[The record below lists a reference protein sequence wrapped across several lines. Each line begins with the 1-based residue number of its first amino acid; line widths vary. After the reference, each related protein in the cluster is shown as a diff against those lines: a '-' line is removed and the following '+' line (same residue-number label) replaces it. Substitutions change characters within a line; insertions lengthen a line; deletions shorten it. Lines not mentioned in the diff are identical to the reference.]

1 MYTFLIG
8 LAVLLVGGCLYGRFC
23 ERVFQ
28 PDRRTTPAYAQA
40 DGVNY
45 VPMKRW
51 KNALIELL
59 NIAGTGPVL
68 GPIQGILFGPIA
80 FVLIPIGCVLGGEV
94 HDYFSGMLSLRHK
107 GAQMPGLMQ
116 RFMGKGV
123 YQVYNIFVCLLMFL
137 VGVVFIYTPGDM
149 LAGSVLGLSTSF
161 VNAET
166 GASLGFEAMAPVLII
181 YAIILAYYLVA
192 TLFPIDKIIGRI
204 YPVFGAVL
212 LLSAVVGW
220 FVGRPLVRFASQPE
234 QFRQWVDGHG
244 LMGCAAYVGMVFL
257 QVVVAVIPGEPL
269 EISGGYAFG
278 AVRGSLLCLLGAFL
292 GSVAVFALVRRFGRE
307 LVDIFFPRE
316 KLEKLKFLQSSPK
329 RDALFWLVFMVP
341 GTPKDLLC
349 YFAGL
354 TDLSWGKWLLLCTV
368 GRLPSVLTS
377 TIGGDALGV
386 KDYQFAMLVFA
397 ATLAVS
403 AVGLLIYRALCR
415 RHQRRQEHV

>member
-1 MYTFLIG
+1 MDKHVFTAKQKKLIG
-8 LAVLLVGGCLYGRFC
+8 WA
-23 ERVFQ
+23 
-28 PDRRTTPAYAQA
+28 A
-40 DGVNY
+40 
-45 VPMKRW
+45 
-51 KNALIELL
+51 
-59 NIAGTGPVL
+59 IA
-68 GPIQGILFGPIA
+68 
-80 FVLIPIGCVLGGEV
+80 
-94 HDYFSGMLSLRHK
+94 
-107 GAQMPGLMQ
+107 
-116 RFMGKGV
+116 
-123 YQVYNIFVCLLMFL
+123 IF
-137 VGVVFIYTPGDM
+137 
-149 LAGSVLGLSTSF
+149 
-161 VNAET
+161 
-166 GASLGFEAMAPVLII
+166 
-181 YAIILAYYLVA
+181 
-192 TLFPIDKIIGRI
+192 
-204 YPVFGAVL
+204 L

-244 LMGCAAYVGMVFL
+244 LMGYAAYVGMVFL

-278 AVRGSLLCLLGAFL
+278 AVRGSLLC
-292 GSVAVFALVRRFGRE
+292 LVRRFGRE

-386 KDYQFAMLVFA
+386 KDYQFAVLVFA